1 LFAFVLLVCVRMS
14 FNTIDEFDLTPRA
27 PPRPA
32 NTNTVLFGT
41 PGSALPVATSEGF
54 GGGFSDIEAAGEY
67 GKPNLSEVAED
78 MDVTD
83 DDDGRDTLFY
93 LSVPF
98 GDTLC
103 GGVISSGQGIR
114 RCCTLAVLEGTK
126 TCGVLSHSVKA
137 EVPPRSFCVRTKV
150 KGGKGAL
157 TSKCILEAD
166 ILAEDVKYFQTERHN
181 PAEWERRFDLAKI
194 AKYGDGPPVSQ
205 VAEVDDKEC
214 TILDFMPT
222 PKKPRTQEQLA
233 GGAGASSP
241 GWVELPDG
249 SELGLLKEIRTS
261 SDDTPTRKS
270 ENVLAIGENFEILR
284 KGLPKMMENSA
295 ASLGELR
302 EHYEKLA
309 NAVGKIDRRVGH
321 SDGFGMMASVT
332 STFDGLR
339 HLHEIGEER
348 HAKFVKYPYESL
360 VQELVDMDKA
370 IANLQTVDRWSEEA
384 TALRQLNSQVV
395 DSVNNLK
402 SKTISNLVSFYR
414 QFTTPGSAVPGDILA
429 NDVNRMQTSIM
440 QLEAGGMS
448 RPHTQVGF
456 DHYGNQQGSGAQ
468 LTSILAR
475 LTKAE
480 SENARL
486 AQELQELRS
495 RSAGEQPARSGQSA
509 AEVPAGA
516 GQDIENRLI
525 ALESSGDLESIT
537 LGSQTFKSIQDC
549 ETFLYMHVPNDVL
562 DTYAYDMVSLIH
574 RVGRDSNAAG
584 AVQREH
590 TALKAGYKTSGSA
603 TLFASFQQALPG
615 PFGVGASTANSSTH
629 PIPALKDHA
638 TWDRQDGMTGL
649 KTEVTHGI
657 MTAVT
662 AIRAA
667 MNRDCQTNPVA
678 LLVFDTMITTGQL
691 QWHQF
696 ANFLSERYMT
706 SQHQIE
712 DPKESWLF
720 TSEIAKGVLTEL
732 HKIRVVAADR
742 TSASHNHK
750 DAARSLWVAL
760 QTQRLMGEFI
770 ALKFTGHPKLSPYS
784 INHLFRHRVSLKAVD
799 TMTNKF
805 TKVENDLRSV
815 TALQNKFKAKY
826 PV

>member
-1 LFAFVLLVCVRMS
+1 
-14 FNTIDEFDLTPRA
+14 
-27 PPRPA
+27 
-32 NTNTVLFGT
+32 
-41 PGSALPVATSEGF
+41 
-54 GGGFSDIEAAGEY
+54 
-67 GKPNLSEVAED
+67 
-78 MDVTD
+78 
-83 DDDGRDTLFY
+83 
-93 LSVPF
+93 VP
-98 GDTLC
+98 
-103 GGVISSGQGIR
+103 
-114 RCCTLAVLEGTK
+114 
-126 TCGVLSHSVKA
+126 
-137 EVPPRSFCVRTKV
+137 
-150 KGGKGAL
+150 
-157 TSKCILEAD
+157 
-166 ILAEDVKYFQTERHN
+166 
-181 PAEWERRFDLAKI
+181 
-194 AKYGDGPPVSQ
+194 
-205 VAEVDDKEC
+205 
-214 TILDFMPT
+214 
-222 PKKPRTQEQLA
+222 
-233 GGAGASSP
+233 
-241 GWVELPDG
+241 
-249 SELGLLKEIRTS
+249 
-261 SDDTPTRKS
+261 
-270 ENVLAIGENFEILR
+270 
-284 KGLPKMMENSA
+284 
-295 ASLGELR
+295 
-302 EHYEKLA
+302 
-309 NAVGKIDRRVGH
+309 
-321 SDGFGMMASVT
+321 
-332 STFDGLR
+332 
-339 HLHEIGEER
+339 
-348 HAKFVKYPYESL
+348 
-360 VQELVDMDKA
+360 
-370 IANLQTVDRWSEEA
+370 
-384 TALRQLNSQVV
+384 
-395 DSVNNLK
+395 
-402 SKTISNLVSFYR
+402 
-414 QFTTPGSAVPGDILA
+414 
-429 NDVNRMQTSIM
+429 
-440 QLEAGGMS
+440 
-448 RPHTQVGF
+448 
-456 DHYGNQQGSGAQ
+456 
-468 LTSILAR
+468 
-475 LTKAE
+475 
-480 SENARL
+480 
-486 AQELQELRS
+486 
-495 RSAGEQPARSGQSA
+495 
-509 AEVPAGA
+509 GA

-525 ALESSGDLESIT
+525 ALESSGDLETVT

-549 ETFLYMHVPNDVL
+549 ETFLYVHVPNDVL

-678 LLVFDTMITTGQL
+678 LLVFDTMIATGQL

-696 ANFLSERYMT
+696 ANFLSERHMT